1 MRFLLSKPVV
11 LCLCVAAAGSL
22 ACAQSSIGTVST
34 EGAHVQGVVSVSAG
48 KATLQNNGTVTA
60 GNQASEVS
68 LTRGGAVKVCA
79 GSTVSFS
86 QSAAPRMASP
96 MSRNP
101 LLVAL
106 QRGATEIQTG
116 VQRNDSIVTPDLRV
130 EMSDNA
136 TLDLRVRVNSNGDT
150 CVENLGKNAPMLH
163 VTEQFSGAGY
173 LVKPG
178 QRVLFEHGS
187 VREVVDRESTNCGC
201 PRGGKGSKD
210 DFPEAVSAGLVQPDV
225 PAVAPGDTH
234 VQVAAGF
241 DYNGATGTA
250 TGPPA
255 PGSTA
260 PSVTTRSDTAAAAGP
275 QPVPARAQPEE
286 HESSNPF
293 RAIGRFFRRL
303 FGGS

>member
-1 MRFLLSKPVV
+1 MRSQRSKPVL
-11 LCLCVAAAGSL
+11 LCLCVAAAGPL
-22 ACAQSSIGTVST
+22 AFAQSSIGIVST
-34 EGAHVQGVVSVSAG
+34 EGAHVQGVVSISGG

-60 GNQASEVS
+60 GAQASEVS
-68 LTRGGAVKVCA
+68 LSRGGAVKVCA

-86 QSAAPRMASP
+86 QSATPRMASP

-116 VQRNDSIVTPDLRV
+116 VQRSDSIVTPDLRV

-201 PRGGKGSKD
+201 PKGGKGSKD

-255 PGSTA
+255 PGNNA
-260 PSVTTRSDTAAAAGP
+260 PSVTTRSDTAAAAAP
-275 QPVPARAQPEE
+275 SAPAKAKPEE